1 MIKKHLTN
9 YTKYDIMITIKKGD
23 NKNDSQNDS
32 LHRIRYRLFFLA
44 IYRAYDNYVY
54 KDMDL
59 AQAVIPNFL
68 TKALLAIVVYF
79 IFL

>member
-1 MIKKHLTN
+1 MTVRMIL
-9 YTKYDIMITIKKGD
+9 YIVFVIAY
-23 NKNDSQNDS
+23 
-32 LHRIRYRLFFLA
+32 FFLA
-44 IYRAYDNYVY
+44 IYRAYDNYMY